1 VLLTCNF
8 RIKNIPGREGEV
20 SAKKKRKRRGRF
32 VEVVFE
38 RVLGLDLIFF

>member
-20 SAKKKRKRRGRF
+20 SAKKKEKG
-32 VEVVFE
+32 EE
-38 RVLGLDLIFF
+38 DLLRLCLKEFSDWI